1 MREDMSKVVI
11 ERPRHGHWMPSA
23 KTKLRIKQYDPEN
36 EYDDQP
42 KRVTASKLKHSFG
55 RKYFSDL
62 LGPLRRYLRSNVGRP
77 WDKVY
82 SEMKQHLDDRKTTGR
97 HIFEHVE
104 REVALNCYLGADGKV
119 YQHDSWLKDRPVS
132 GLYVHPRTKLLCW
145 KDSNKGVQQKVTP
158 ASLITPLQDGRY
170 RIKLEGIWYTVQLEY
185 VGETDATPDGNRWSS
200 AEQATKET
208 FQQGRRVWRF
218 KNKRQYSSK
227 ELKAAKLQNDAPAD

>member
-36 EYDDQP
+36 EYDDSPRQ
-42 KRVTASKLKHSFG
+42 VSAAKLKHTYG
-55 RKYFSDL
+55 KKYFSDL

-104 REVALNCYLGADGKV
+104 REVALECFEAEDRTV
-119 YQHDSWLKDRPVS
+119 YERAAFRGTRPVS

-145 KDSNKGVQQKVTP
+145 KDPGKRVRYQPEPSALTHH
-158 ASLITPLQDGRY
+158 SDGWY
-170 RIKLEGIWYTVQLEY
+170 RVKLEGIWFIVQLEFM
-185 VGETDATPDGNRWSS
+185 GEQKVAPDGKTWGN
-200 AEQATKET
+200 AERVTKDSILRGT
-208 FQQGRRVWRF
+208 RLWRF
-218 KNKRQYSSK
+218 INKRQCNRK
-227 ELKAAKLQNDAPAD
+227 ELKAAGLANDAAA